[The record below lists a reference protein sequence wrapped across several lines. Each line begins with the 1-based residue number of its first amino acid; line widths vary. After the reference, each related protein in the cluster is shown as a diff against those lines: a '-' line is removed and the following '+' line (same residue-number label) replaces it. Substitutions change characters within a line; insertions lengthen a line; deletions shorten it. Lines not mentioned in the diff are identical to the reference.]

1 MDELAIL
8 EFWHERAAI
17 LEFDAGLSR
26 HTAEFSARHQTSVHF
41 GFQCFEII
49 HAERKRLEVVRQLA
63 ALRGVT
69 TGRKPASVR
78 LHSHS

>member
-63 ALRGVT
+63 QMPGVT
-69 TGRKPASVR
+69 TARQLQVAGI
-78 LHSHS
+78 HSQS